1 MQHIRCKQLFIRN
14 TDSKTNEEQEE
25 TFDATSGKNEMN
37 LEQTPWIT
45 YIVITPISP
54 YTNTES

>member
-45 YIVITPISP
+45 
-54 YTNTES
+54 